1 MSTKVTSKKLKDL
14 RAELD
19 KAVIGYESEKDLII
33 KVLIAG
39 GNVLLRAVPGTG
51 KTTLINALMR
61 GIEDCQVSRIQ
72 LTPDLKPSDLIG
84 AKIWDPGTRQFVTV
98 WGPVVQN
105 DGKPVNLVLADEL
118 NRTPGKTLSALL
130 QPAQE
135 KSVTIGDETRQMEE
149 LYMISATINP
159 VEQEGTY
166 QLPEAMTDR
175 FAVLIDLGYL
185 PRQQEIQMLTDILR
199 NKRKSM
205 ERVKK
210 VVSTKELLAMRDVVD
225 EIAAQTSDAV
235 IGYVVDLVRA
245 TRPKDESFAKVHG
258 ANAEKLGKAIQYG
271 ASPRAFIW
279 GAYLAASHAFF
290 VGDDVVTVD
299 HIKSVMAPVLNHR
312 VILQASAMHRMSV
325 TDEIV
330 NPILEQVPVV
340 NGNLVD
346 KK

>member
-1 MSTKVTSKKLKDL
+1 MSHTIKSQKLKDL

-19 KAVIGYESEKDLII
+19 KAVIGYESEKDLIL

-51 KTTLINALMR
+51 KTTLINALQR
-61 GIEDCQVSRIQ
+61 GIEGCQASRVQ

-84 AKIWDPGTRQFVTV
+84 ARIWDPGSRQFVTV
-98 WGPVVQN
+98 WGPVVESN
-105 DGKPVNLVLADEL
+105 KKPVNLLLADEI
-118 NRTPGKTLSALL
+118 NRTPGNTLSALL

-135 KSVTIGDETRQMEE
+135 HNVTIGDETRPMEE
-149 LYMISATINP
+149 LYMICATMNP

-166 QLPEAMTDR
+166 SLPEAMTDR

-185 PRQQEIQMLTDILR
+185 PRNQEIQMLTDILR

-205 ERVKK
+205 DRVQK
-210 VVSTKELLAMRDVVD
+210 VVSTAELLEMREVVE

-235 IGYVVDLVRA
+235 IAYVVDLVRA

-258 ANAEKLGKAIQYG
+258 EAAEKLGKAIQYG

-279 GAYLAASHAFF
+279 GTYLAASHAFF
-290 VGDDVVTVD
+290 NGEDVVTID
-299 HIKSVMAPVLNHR
+299 HIKSVIGPVLNHR
-312 VILQASAMHRMSV
+312 VILQAAAMHRTNV
-325 TDEIV
+325 TEHV
-330 NPILEQVPVV
+330 VKPILEQVPVMD
-340 NGNLVD
+340 GNLAN